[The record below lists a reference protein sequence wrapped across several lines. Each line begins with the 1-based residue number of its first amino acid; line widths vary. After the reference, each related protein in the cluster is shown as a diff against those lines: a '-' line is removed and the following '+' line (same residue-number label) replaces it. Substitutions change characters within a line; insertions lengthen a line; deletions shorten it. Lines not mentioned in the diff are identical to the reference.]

1 MCFSVAE
8 SRSEI
13 LNNPDRF
20 LFPTTGP
27 YMCEICHVIIVTRQG
42 FVNHISKKHY
52 ELLDLDVFEIMERR
66 LEDTKYKKRKS
77 ETVAMSEPPPSKVSP
92 GVTFTKKHT
101 TRYFNLS
108 LDIEFRRLSNIR
120 RLNSK
125 HSLFLNFF
133 VQFSNC
139 HHSNTVGI

>member
-1 MCFSVAE
+1 
-8 SRSEI
+8 
-13 LNNPDRF
+13 
-20 LFPTTGP
+20 
-27 YMCEICHVIIVTRQG
+27 MCEICHVIIVTRQG

-101 TRYFNLS
+101 LS
-108 LDIEFRRLSNIR
+108 SYG
-120 RLNSK
+120 SK
-125 HSLFLNFF
+125 LEVTIILAK
-133 VQFSNC
+133 
-139 HHSNTVGI
+139 I